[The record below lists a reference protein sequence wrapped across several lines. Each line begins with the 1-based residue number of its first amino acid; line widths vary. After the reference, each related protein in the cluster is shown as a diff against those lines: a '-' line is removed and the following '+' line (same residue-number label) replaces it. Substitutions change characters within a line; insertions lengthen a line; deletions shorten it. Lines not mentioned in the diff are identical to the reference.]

1 MGRYAKRLVSLNTEL
16 LWAKVWGDTIG
27 DIPWLDN
34 KIGISPGRWGVGY
47 NSVYVMSR
55 ILEIIKP
62 RAVLDCGFG
71 ISSKLIS
78 QYFDY
83 YNYSDG
89 KHVILEHDD
98 EWVKFYGK
106 DMKLSASSRIYMQKL
121 VNKRKGWA
129 KYPAYEDVKKDIGH
143 MKFNI
148 VSVDA
153 PYGGERYSRR
163 DILEVLPQILEKS
176 WVIILDDANRRGERR
191 TIDAIMRI
199 LDNCKMEYV
208 SAIYEGESDCCVI
221 ASMDNRFLCSL

>member
-47 NSVYVMSR
+47 NYVYVMSR

-106 DMKLSASSRIYMQKL
+106 DM
-121 VNKRKGWA
+121 
-129 KYPAYEDVKKDIGH
+129 
-143 MKFNI
+143 
-148 VSVDA
+148 
-153 PYGGERYSRR
+153 
-163 DILEVLPQILEKS
+163 
-176 WVIILDDANRRGERR
+176 
-191 TIDAIMRI
+191 
-199 LDNCKMEYV
+199 
-208 SAIYEGESDCCVI
+208 
-221 ASMDNRFLCSL
+221 